1 MSENAGDVVAWRKG
15 ATRARFKKDRAVHEM
30 EGLAMIKGI
39 GDETVKDIM
48 RIYKNVD
55 ELKGALIMGKVPFR
69 NDVVDKLKKA
79 LL

>member
-15 ATRARFKKDRAVHEM
+15 ATRARFRKDRATHEM

-55 ELKGALIMGKVPFR
+55 ELKCALIKGKAPLR
-69 NDVVDKLKKA
+69 NDVVEKLRKV

>member
-1 MSENAGDVVAWRKG
+1 MSENAGDVIAWRKG
-15 ATRARFKKDRAVHEM
+15 ATRARFRKDRAALEM
-30 EGLAMIKGI
+30 EGLARIKGI

-55 ELKGALIMGKVPFR
+55 DLKCALIRGKVPLR
-69 NDVVDKLKKA
+69 NDVVEKLKVV